1 MRPVV
6 DGPRVKEKMRQD
18 DLKLISDLGKALYAN
33 PELARSRSIETVAAV
48 STLERLSD
56 EQAFE
61 KVSFLL
67 LKQAEKEAVKSAAS
81 GVTHP
86 FYRLSVLERGVLAFL
101 HSGRISY
108 QRLARILNVD
118 TFLVEKL
125 AWSARMKLA
134 SSPEVRADAP
144 HPVGSSKIKHQCP
157 EYHPERPWTQR
168 LLDDEMKHAEL
179 LMIQNHTVAC
189 QSCLRALSSAREFY
203 YAVEKWIPTLTE
215 STGDEISMADLRR
228 AQLRSG
234 IPPSDVTFMDALSL
248 VFQRTDVRIAVG
260 IFFVTL
266 LLKIFV

>member
-1 MRPVV
+1 
-6 DGPRVKEKMRQD
+6 MRQD

-33 PELARSRSIETVAAV
+33 PEVARSRSVETVAAV

-67 LKQAEKEAVKSAAS
+67 LKQAEKEAAKSAAS
-81 GVTHP
+81 GLTQP

-101 HSGRISY
+101 HSGKISY
-108 QRLARILNVD
+108 ARLARILGVD
-118 TFLVEKL
+118 SFLIEKL

-134 SSPEVRADAP
+134 ATPEVRVTTP

-157 EYHPERPWTQR
+157 EYHAERPWTQR
-168 LLDDEMKHAEL
+168 LLDDEMKHNEL

-189 QSCLRALSSAREFY
+189 ETCHRALSQAREFY
-203 YAVEKWIPTLTE
+203 YSVEKWIPTMTDDSE
-215 STGDEISMADLRR
+215 SVISLEELKR
-228 AQLRSG
+228 AQMRSG
-234 IPPSDVTFMDALSL
+234 RPPADITFFDALSL
-248 VFQRTDVRIAVG
+248 VFQRTDVRIALG

-266 LLKIFV
+266 LVKILV

>member
-1 MRPVV
+1 
-6 DGPRVKEKMRQD
+6 MRQD

-33 PELARSRSIETVAAV
+33 PEIARSRSVETVAAV

-67 LKQAEKEAVKSAAS
+67 LKQAEKEAAKSAAS
-81 GVTHP
+81 GVTQP

-108 QRLARILNVD
+108 QRLARILNID

-134 SSPEVRADAP
+134 SAPEVRMSAP
-144 HPVGSSKIKHQCP
+144 HPVGSSKIKHECP
-157 EYHPERPWTQR
+157 EYHSDRPWTQR
-168 LLDDEMKHAEL
+168 LLDDEMKHNEL

-189 QSCLRALSSAREFY
+189 ESCRRALSSAREFY
-203 YAVEKWIPTLTE
+203 YAVEKWIPTVNE
-215 STGDEISMADLRR
+215 SSSDGISLEALKR
-228 AQLRSG
+228 AQIRSG
-234 IPPSDVTFMDALSL
+234 LPPSDITFLQALGL
-248 VFQRTDVRIAVG
+248 VFTRTDVRIAVG
-260 IFFVTL
+260 IFFLTIL
-266 LLKIFV
+266 AKILS